1 MSDAILKVE
10 KNFTLYCFVNFVTRF
25 FIIFAK
31 KYHAVNYNAIV
42 IAHDVVKHLGII
54 VSQLLK

>member
-10 KNFTLYCFVNFVTRF
+10 KIFTLCRFVNFVTRF

-42 IAHDVVKHLGII
+42 IAYDVGKHLGII
-54 VSQLLK
+54 VS